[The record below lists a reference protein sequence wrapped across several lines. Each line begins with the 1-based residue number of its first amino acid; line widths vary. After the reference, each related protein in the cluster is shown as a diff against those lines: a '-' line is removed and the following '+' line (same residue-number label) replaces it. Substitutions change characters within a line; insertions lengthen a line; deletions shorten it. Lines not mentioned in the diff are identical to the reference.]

1 MQSVFGGGVYTV
13 GDQRGMTMF
22 LEGQDGRGW
31 SCVFEELSKA
41 LTFLEAS
48 DKASYSGG
56 ALVGEFLGK
65 AADPLSFAQVVCS
78 KPSFPF
84 IGGGPLVQSMKV
96 AWCEVEKFLSMS
108 LEQVTVR

>member
-1 MQSVFGGGVYTV
+1 LKWWEQMQSVFGGGVYTV

-48 DKASYSGG
+48 VKTPFAGY
-56 ALVGEFLGK
+56 APVGDCLGK
-65 AADPLSFAQVVCS
+65 AAGPLSFEDVVRL
-78 KPSFPF
+78 KPTFPF
-84 IGGGPLVQSMKV
+84 IGGGLLV
-96 AWCEVEKFLSMS
+96 
-108 LEQVTVR
+108 